1 VPIRGNKTGVT
12 SISVSAAQP
21 TPAAAADRQMGRHS
35 ESAWRTLREL
45 SALRTEI
52 DREMRQHVARIEQA
66 ARIAPWILGEER
78 RGRLAGRLGR
88 S

>member
-1 VPIRGNKTGVT
+1 MDVT

-21 TPAAAADRQMGRHS
+21 TPAAAADRELRRHS
-35 ESAWRTLREL
+35 ESAWRTLQEL

-52 DREMRQHVARIEQA
+52 DREMRQDVARIEQA